1 MFQKLTISEK
11 KSLATNYI
19 IQLDKSTRQMQ
30 TRLAALENEVQ
41 RLRALNE
48 KISLSVGAGS
58 PEGPGLVQ
66 PMPHSIERMSP
77 PPENKAMSQ
86 LTSVT
91 TQPLREDSSG
101 SERGL

>member
-1 MFQKLTISEK
+1 
-11 KSLATNYI
+11 
-19 IQLDKSTRQMQ
+19 MQ

-91 TQPLREDSSG
+91 LNLFERTQAALKGGSDPRDPSG
-101 SERGL
+101 

>member
-1 MFQKLTISEK
+1 MFFVLKILSNK
-11 KSLATNYI
+11 KNNFA
-19 IQLDKSTRQMQ
+19 K
-30 TRLAALENEVQ
+30 
-41 RLRALNE
+41 RALNE